1 MPSNFFSEALNPAL
15 DFELN
20 LTAEI
25 TEGLKLFTKRCA
37 VGKERIQ
44 GGFKDV

>member
-1 MPSNFFSEALNPAL
+1 MPSNFFSEAFNATL

-20 LTAEI
+20 LAAEI
-25 TEGLKLFTKRCA
+25 TEALKLFTKRCA

-44 GGFKDV
+44 GSFKDM